1 MMTAFAVIALVV
13 AAVVAGTVASRM
25 LTHRGDDEQAGT
37 QCGTCGGTA
46 GKCMHDCM
54 LEAATGPIEYYDD
67 EELDAYRGRESD
79 SYTDGEADEFR
90 EVLYTMRPDEV
101 AGWTRSMTLRQI
113 NLPDQIKDEVIM
125 LVGDSGRPQANT
137 LQEYTDDGNT

>member
-1 MMTAFAVIALVV
+1 MTAFAVIALVV

-25 LTHRGDDEQAGT
+25 LTRRGDEEQAGT

-54 LEAATGPIEYYDD
+54 LEAATCPIEYYDD
-67 EELDAYRGRESD
+67 EELDAYRGRESG

-101 AGWTRSMTLRQI
+101 AGWTRSMALRQI

-125 LVGDSGRPQANT
+125 LVSDSGRPQANT